1 MIDAAQFAG
10 LLRAAGYDPQ
20 PYSGRYMYGAQCVA
34 ITQIDDG
41 GWRDLVVS
49 DLAMLGWNL
58 ARVAVD
64 ELEDEWAVESVER
77 PLSQTR
83 TDSLGLGIV
92 AYWPGELWPAGLEAT
107 ATDDDEDEE
116 GIVDDEV

>member
-1 MIDAAQFAG
+1 
-10 LLRAAGYDPQ
+10 
-20 PYSGRYMYGAQCVA
+20 MYGAQCVA
-34 ITQIDDG
+34 ITQIRDEDSDDG

-58 ARVAVD
+58 AGGAVG
-64 ELEDEWAVESVER
+64 EDEWELEAVER
-77 PLSQTR
+77 HLSQTR

-92 AYWPGELWPAGLEAT
+92 VYWPGELWPAGLEAT

>member
-1 MIDAAQFAG
+1 
-10 LLRAAGYDPQ
+10 
-20 PYSGRYMYGAQCVA
+20 MYGAQCVA
-34 ITQIDDG
+34 ITQIRDEDSDDG

-83 TDSLGLGIV
+83 TGSWSTGRASCGPL
-92 AYWPGELWPAGLEAT
+92 AWRRRRPMTTRTRRAS
-107 ATDDDEDEE
+107 
-116 GIVDDEV
+116 

>member
-1 MIDAAQFAG
+1 
-10 LLRAAGYDPQ
+10 
-20 PYSGRYMYGAQCVA
+20 MYGAQCVA
-34 ITQIDDG
+34 ITQIRDEDSDDG

-64 ELEDEWAVESVER
+64 ELEDEGAVESVER

-92 AYWPGELWPAGLEAT
+92 VYWPGELWPAGLEAT